1 MFFRH
6 ASFLKNAKRAHAQ
19 CKPSAAEFPPRPR
32 RLFVLSA
39 ADSAL
44 KKARGNFNLG
54 IWAFG
59 HLGILMRRLCRR
71 RDKNAGFPFLPRSS
85 ITPAAAFLFA
95 FCFLPFA
102 LLAADGGG
110 ADAPTV
116 THKIQLEFIIP
127 AALLSA
133 LIAWFTAKANAE
145 KKAQRQP
152 PLGEDVART
161 YATKQELEQCRARC
175 KGDVSDV
182 RGDLQRLEERFDA
195 GLTRVH
201 QRIDSQGKSLA
212 EMNLTLGEIVGYLKG
227 KTKGGGPSLA
237 V

>member
-1 MFFRH
+1 
-6 ASFLKNAKRAHAQ
+6 
-19 CKPSAAEFPPRPR
+19 
-32 RLFVLSA
+32 
-39 ADSAL
+39 
-44 KKARGNFNLG
+44 
-54 IWAFG
+54 
-59 HLGILMRRLCRR
+59 MRRLCRR
-71 RDKNAGFPFLPRSS
+71 LDKNAGFPFLPRSS
-85 ITPAAAFLFA
+85 ITQAAAFLFA
-95 FCFLPFA
+95 FCLCAFGA
-102 LLAADGGG
+102 DSAADAG
-110 ADAPTV
+110 TV